1 MDNKIK
7 RTLLETGLPWRT
19 VQNEGGRLKI
29 FLEEKLVGVTANV
42 SNAKD
47 QRAVR
52 NIQAQIKRAARELKS
67 DTK

>member
-19 VQNEGGRLKI
+19 VRNEGGCLKI

-52 NIQAQIKRAARELKS
+52 NIQAQIKRAARELKG